1 MQLSNS
7 FSVPV
12 PVDTAWATLL
22 DVERIAPCMPGAS
35 VDRVDGDDIQGSV
48 TVKLGPI
55 MMRYQG
61 TMTFTERDEA
71 GHRAVL
77 TAKAKEAR
85 GGGFVNATIAATLA
99 SAGDGTEVSVV
110 TDLDVTGKAAQF
122 GRNVLADVSR
132 HLVGQFADNL
142 AKEIRTGGRTTAA
155 SATADRAVGNGA
167 AASNG
172 AVTNLA
178 TGNSAA
184 DAPVVSSLNALELL
198 KAPARRLL
206 PPVLTGLVV
215 GVFLGRLS
223 KRR

>member
-7 FSVPV
+7 FTVPV
-12 PVDTAWATLL
+12 PVETAWSTLL
-22 DVERIAPCMPGAS
+22 DVERIAPCMPGAA
-35 VDRVDGDDIQGSV
+35 VDRVDGNDVLGSV

-71 GHRAVL
+71 SHRAVL
-77 TAKAKEAR
+77 TASAKEVR

-99 SAGDGTEVSVV
+99 PADDGTEVSVV

-122 GRNVLADVSR
+122 GRNVLSDVSS

-142 AKEIRTGGRTTAA
+142 AGEIRSGGGKAA
-155 SATADRAVGNGA
+155 GDPAPATPSGERSGA
-167 AASNG
+167 AAPPATPNG
-172 AVTNLA
+172 GA
-178 TGNSAA
+178 
-184 DAPVVSSLNALELL
+184 SLNALELL

-206 PPVLTGLVV
+206 PPVLTGVIIGVV
-215 GVFLGRLS
+215 IGRLS
-223 KRR
+223 KRRTR